1 MINFFD
7 RIYLLLT
14 LKTKEFRSQVL
25 SAVSISSIILVY
37 CVVATYLGLYP
48 FVNYYAVLVGIGLVF
63 VFYLVLWTNRLDIDW
78 DLLEAVEKAKNE
90 VIAEEKKDDEIAEIV
105 EEIEE
110 VTEEELPTNEEIQMV
125 EDEDDEF
132 DFGDPLEDLY
142 TKGTPRQL
150 ADHAVN
156 STTNKVNEMLE

>member
-14 LKTKEFRSQVL
+14 LKAKEFKSQVL
-25 SAVSISSIILVY
+25 SAVSISAIILVY
-37 CVVATYLGLYP
+37 CVAATYLGLYP
-48 FVNYYAVLVGIGLVF
+48 LVNYYAVLVGIGLVF
-63 VFYLVLWTNRLDIDW
+63 LFYLSLWTNRLDIDW
-78 DLLEAVEKAKNE
+78 ELLEAVEKAKNE
-90 VIAEEKKDDEIAEIV
+90 VIDEEKKDDEIAVIV

-125 EDEDDEF
+125 QDEDDEF

-142 TKGTPRQL
+142 AKGTPRQL